1 MSHRSCEET
10 RLSVFGNV
18 AVELILQTKIMDKK
32 VIKLVKQIRDE
43 QLAALAA
50 QVAAGVGADSG
61 TMPESRARA
70 LLLMTSAL
78 DEVTVRDFQRVME
91 AAGAQRVAL
100 AELLEAVDNEQLTVI
115 SMALRPIESAS
126 WLATA
131 ITIFAHKVGFH
142 VEDLDPSSPP
152 SQFTPAG
159 QVVHQTAAW
168 VRGQVTRQATER
180 DKFARRLAFVAPVG
194 GDQNAGNSQQPTVRP
209 TIPVRYFEFNE
220 PLAVDPNEPI
230 VNEPPAVPPLP
241 SAPSSLPA
249 GVRRGEP
256 LRLDRS
262 EIMPEDEI
270 RIVGESV
277 RVPRPQAPPSR
288 TERAAQWVRETVTT
302 ENAHRLVDAAATQI
316 DSVVESVRSNVGSTD
331 RPTARVR
338 LKVTVMDY
346 PNGHPLPALQVAIR
360 YQGSRREVAGA
371 TDHDGQFIVS
381 LPTKEG
387 PGLTYEVTVQWP
399 REFGGKKE
407 MKRVTVHPER
417 SLFELP
423 FYSRLIA

>member
-1 MSHRSCEET
+1 
-10 RLSVFGNV
+10 
-18 AVELILQTKIMDKK
+18 MDKQ
-32 VIKLVKQIRDE
+32 VFQLVKRTRDE
-43 QLAALAA
+43 QLGALVA
-50 QVAAGVGADSG
+50 QVAAYVAQDSG
-61 TMPESRARA
+61 AMPESRARA

-91 AAGAQRVAL
+91 NTTAQRVAV
-100 AELLEAVDNEQLTVI
+100 AELLDAIADNRRQSETPDFLAAVPHQNTTLEGWFAPAV
-115 SMALRPIESAS
+115 
-126 WLATA
+126 
-131 ITIFAHKVGFH
+131 TIFALKVGFH

-152 SQFTPAG
+152 NSFSPAG

-180 DKFARRLAFVAPVG
+180 DKLARKLAFRPSASQPAAV
-194 GDQNAGNSQQPTVRP
+194 DSQQPAVRP
-209 TIPVRYFEFNE
+209 TIPVRYFEHN
-220 PLAVDPNEPI
+220 DPIEI
-230 VNEPPAVPPLP
+230 DRTEASETTLDIPPAPPVAPVPTTP
-241 SAPSSLPA
+241 SLPA

-262 EIMPEDEI
+262 EVMPEDEI
-270 RIVGESV
+270 RIVGETIQ
-277 RVPRPQAPPSR
+277 VPRPQAPPSR

-302 ENAHRLVDAAATQI
+302 ENAHRLVDAAASQI
-316 DSVVESVRSNVGSTD
+316 DSVVETVRTSTASSGQ
-331 RPTARVR
+331 PTARVR
-338 LKVTVMDY
+338 LKVSVMDY
-346 PNGHPLPALQVAIR
+346 PNGHPLPALQVSIR

-407 MKRVTVHPER
+407 MKRVTVHAER
-417 SLFELP
+417 AEFDLP
-423 FYSRLIA
+423 FYSRLIP